1 MASLK
6 SFLKSWRMC
15 KVEYQFLKDRIVI
28 KNLTD
33 FSLVDT
39 FDCGQCFRFN
49 KMENGHFIGV
59 AFNRVAEFFME
70 DGNLVIKNVTREE
83 FLKDWVSFLDLNRDY
98 KEIKEELSKDEV
110 VKKAIEYGKGIR
122 ILKQEFFECL
132 ISFIIS
138 QQNNIPKIKKAIET
152 FCSLFGDE
160 VVYDGNIYYT
170 FPEFEKVKDITL
182 KDLEPLKIGYRDKY
196 IIDAIKKIKDNE
208 ISYEKLLNMSYEEAK
223 KNLLTINGVGEKV
236 ANCVLLFSLLKSEA
250 FPVDT
255 WIKKAMESL
264 YNLEVKE
271 IPEYTKINF
280 GKYSGFAQQYIFYY
294 IRNERRQNTK

>member
-1 MASLK
+1 
-6 SFLKSWRMC
+6 MC

-49 KMENGHFIGV
+49 EEGKGHFIGV
-59 AFNRVAEFFME
+59 AFGKVAEFFME
-70 DGNLVIKNVTREE
+70 EDNLVIKNISKED
-83 FLKDWVSFLDLNRDY
+83 FLKDWVLFLDLDRDY
-98 KEIKEELSKDEV
+98 KKIKEELSKDEV
-110 VKKAIEYGKGIR
+110 IKKAIEYGKGIR
-122 ILKQEFFECL
+122 ILKQDFFECL

-138 QQNNIPKIKKAIET
+138 QQNNIPKIKKAIEG
-152 FCSLFGDE
+152 FCTLFGDE
-160 VVYDGNIYYT
+160 ILYNGKIYYT
-170 FPEFEKVKDITL
+170 FPDYKKVKDITL

-196 IIDAIKKIKDNE
+196 IIDAVKKINDNE
-208 ISYEKLLNMSYEEAK
+208 ISYENLINMPYEEAK
-223 KNLLTINGVGEKV
+223 KSLLSINGVGEKV

-271 IPEYTKINF
+271 IPQYTKINF

-294 IRNERRQNTK
+294 IRSQSKQK